1 MHTPEFLL
9 SATWLLPIAP
19 NNIALTDHG
28 VAVRDGRITAVAPI
42 SDLTQQFP
50 DCSHTH
56 LQDQILSPGLVNAH
70 GHAAM
75 SLMRGVGSGLAL
87 KEWLQEAIWPFEA
100 KYMDAQAVALGT
112 ELAFA
117 EMLLSGTTTLA
128 DMYFFPETVARVA
141 HQTGMRCQISAP
153 IINFAT
159 SWSRDADDALHKT
172 MALYDEYRYH
182 PLIRVAFG
190 PHSAY
195 SLERKHLNQI
205 AMYADELEAAVQI
218 HLNETQREVA
228 QAHEQLGH
236 GYVELLRDTGLLGPR
251 LQTVHMTQLTAA
263 EIDMVAAAKTSV
275 VHCPT
280 SNMQL
285 ASGTCPVAQLQSQD
299 VTVALGTDG
308 AASNNTQDLFAELRL
323 AGLLAKHANAD
334 PTQGQ
339 ARDMLKMATLDGARA
354 LGLEQDIGSLE
365 VGKSADLIALNTQQA
380 NMVPVH
386 DPFASLVHNSSGSAV
401 TTVMIAGNTLVSDGQ
416 LQKINIDELCRKAQR
431 WQLQLS

>member
-1 MHTPEFLL
+1 
-9 SATWLLPIAP
+9 
-19 NNIALTDHG
+19 
-28 VAVRDGRITAVAPI
+28 
-42 SDLTQQFP
+42 
-50 DCSHTH
+50 
-56 LQDQILSPGLVNAH
+56 
-70 GHAAM
+70 
-75 SLMRGVGSGLAL
+75 
-87 KEWLQEAIWPFEA
+87 
-100 KYMDAQAVALGT
+100 
-112 ELAFA
+112 
-117 EMLLSGTTTLA
+117 
-128 DMYFFPETVARVA
+128 
-141 HQTGMRCQISAP
+141 
-153 IINFAT
+153 
-159 SWSRDADDALHKT
+159 
-172 MALYDEYRYH
+172 
-182 PLIRVAFG
+182 
-190 PHSAY
+190 
-195 SLERKHLNQI
+195 
-205 AMYADELEAAVQI
+205 
-218 HLNETQREVA
+218 
-228 QAHEQLGH
+228 
-236 GYVELLRDTGLLGPR
+236 
-251 LQTVHMTQLTAA
+251 MTQLTPA
-263 EIDMVAAAKTSV
+263 EIDMVAAAKASV

-339 ARDMLKMATLDGARA
+339 ARDLLKMATLDGARA
-354 LGLEQDIGSLE
+354 LGLAQDIGSLE